1 MNLPIF
7 VKVLQPLQD
16 FFQDGGDAALIQ
28 HSGLVLA
35 TRDDMLDD
43 VQHWAWEKGRGL
55 SQDMPTVSLRAP
67 HQQQP
72 TC

>member
-16 FFQDGGDAALIQ
+16 FFQDGGDAGLIQ

-43 VQHWAWEKGRGL
+43 VQHWACKTGIGL
-55 SQDMPTVSLRAP
+55 SPEVMTVYGNI
-67 HQQQP
+67 QFGK
-72 TC
+72 